1 MVDGITRGKPFDLL
15 PDLTF
20 DEYRSQEVL
29 ETNDGVFFR
38 RTR

>member
-20 DEYRSQEVL
+20 DENRSQEVSI
-29 ETNDGVFFR
+29 R
-38 RTR
+38 PQRSH